1 MDSRRA
7 FAHVLKIKDLEII
20 LGYSG
25 RSRLITRV
33 LKGLFS
39 VEVRVRERCK
49 YRRMLER
56 CRVMPLKTEEGII
69 EPRNAYG
76 L

>member
-1 MDSRRA
+1 MDSKRA
-7 FAHVLKIKDLEII
+7 FAHVLKIKDLEMR
-20 LGYSG
+20 

>member
-1 MDSRRA
+1 MR
-7 FAHVLKIKDLEII
+7 
-20 LGYSG
+20 